1 MPSPRVATYDLEP
14 AMSALAVTDEAVR
27 RITDE
32 PLDLVVLNYAN
43 ADMVG
48 HTGVLPATVQ
58 AIETLDA
65 CLARLAAAV
74 RGRGGV
80 LAITAD
86 HGNAEQMKD
95 PVTGQPHTAHTT
107 NPVPLLVLAPDAG
120 ELRLEEGMLADVAP
134 TMLELM
140 GLPQPAAMTGR
151 SLLRR

>member
-1 MPSPRVATYDLEP
+1 
-14 AMSALAVTDEAVR
+14 VR

-48 HTGVLPATVQ
+48 HTGVLPATIR

-65 CLARLAAAV
+65 CLARLAEAV
-74 RGRGGV
+74 RARGGV

-107 NPVPLLVLAPDAG
+107 NPVPLVVLADGMEKLA
-120 ELRLEEGMLADVAP
+120 LAEGLLADVAP
-134 TMLELM
+134 TVLALV

-151 SLLRR
+151 SLVRR

>member
-1 MPSPRVATYDLEP
+1 MPSPKVATYDLEP
-14 AMSALAVTDEAVR
+14 EMSAVPLTDEAVR
-27 RITDE
+27 RIASE

-48 HTGVLPATVQ
+48 HTGVLPATIR
-58 AIETLDA
+58 AIEVLDA
-65 CLARLAAAV
+65 CLARLAEAV
-74 RGRGGV
+74 RARGGI

-107 NPVPLLVLAPDAG
+107 NPVPLVVLGAG
-120 ELRLEEGMLADVAP
+120 LESLRLGEGMLADVAP
-134 TMLELM
+134 TLLELAGM
-140 GLPQPAAMTGR
+140 PQPAAMTGR

>member
-1 MPSPRVATYDLEP
+1 VPL
-14 AMSALAVTDEAVR
+14 TDEAVR
-27 RITDE
+27 RIATE

-48 HTGVLPATVQ
+48 HTGVLPATIR

-65 CLARLAAAV
+65 CLARLAEAV
-74 RGRGGV
+74 RTRGGI
-80 LAITAD
+80 LTITAD

-107 NPVPLLVLAPDAG
+107 NPVPLVLLADG
-120 ELRLEEGMLADVAP
+120 LSRRLEEGMLADVAP
-134 TMLELM
+134 TLLELV

-151 SLLRR
+151 SLLRRE